1 MHVRELFELSAGL
14 HHVSRLNLDI
24 EVTGYMGAAQW
35 ERLAE
40 MRNVEEL
47 GVDRPPISDAEM
59 ACLAKLPKLRVL
71 RVAKLEDA
79 DCARLQKALP
89 KCSVVNNSNLSGG
102 RLIPAP

>member
-1 MHVRELFELSAGL
+1 MFASCSRLSAGL

-24 EVTGYMGAAQW
+24 EVTRYTGAAQW

-71 RVAKLEDA
+71 RIDKLDEA
-79 DCARLQKALP
+79 SRARLQKALP